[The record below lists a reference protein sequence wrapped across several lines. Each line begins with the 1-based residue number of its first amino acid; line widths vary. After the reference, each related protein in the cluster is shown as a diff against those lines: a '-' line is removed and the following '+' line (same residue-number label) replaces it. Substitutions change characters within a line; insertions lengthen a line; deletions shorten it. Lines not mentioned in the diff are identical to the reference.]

1 MGVIVFDSIDQ
12 DLLNLQRLELI
23 NLIWDIPDSPLWG
36 LVNMLDDWYDRTY
49 PVLIEEDDE

>member
-1 MGVIVFDSIDQ
+1 MDTIFFDSIDQ
-12 DLLNLQRLELI
+12 ELLNLQRLELI

-49 PVLIEEDDE
+49 PIREES